1 LEKRYLFTPGPTPV
15 PPQVLAAGAEP
26 IVHHRGADFRD
37 IYASTLGR
45 LKEVFRTDADVLL
58 FTASGSGAMESAAA
72 NLAETGD
79 RVAIVSHGSFGE
91 RWVDICDQHGLDVQ
105 AIRYEW
111 GERPDPD
118 EVGRAVAESGAGVVF
133 CQQSD
138 TSTGVVS
145 DVKAIKEAVGEA
157 TLVVDAVS
165 SLGAVPLETDAWG
178 IDVVVSGSQKA
189 LMAPPGLA
197 MVSVPEHVLA
207 KAKRSRS
214 FYFDW
219 QRNKKAQDKLDAA
232 FTPAV
237 SIIRS
242 LDVALGLLLEDGL
255 EAAFERHVRL
265 GRATRAGVKAM
276 GLELFSPD
284 DDTAAVVTAIKAPE
298 GVDGDD
304 LLKHLRDRHG
314 VTLAPGQQHLK
325 GKIFRIGHIGWF
337 DVFDIA
343 SALAAVELSL
353 TELGADIERGAAVPA
368 AFEAFESPVAT
379 A

>member
-1 LEKRYLFTPGPTPV
+1 MEKRYLFTPGPTPV

-37 IYASTLGR
+37 IYASALGR

-79 RVAIVSHGSFGE
+79 RVAVVSHGSFGE
-91 RWVDICDQHGLDVQ
+91 RWIDICEQHGLDVQ
-105 AIRYEW
+105 AVRYEW

-118 EVGRAVAESGAGVVF
+118 EVGAAVKESGAGVVF

-207 KAKRSRS
+207 KAKKSRS

-242 LDVALGLLLEDGL
+242 LDVALGILLEDGL

-284 DDTAAVVTAIKAPE
+284 DDTAAVVTAIKAPD

-368 AFEAFESPVAT
+368 AFEAFDSPVA